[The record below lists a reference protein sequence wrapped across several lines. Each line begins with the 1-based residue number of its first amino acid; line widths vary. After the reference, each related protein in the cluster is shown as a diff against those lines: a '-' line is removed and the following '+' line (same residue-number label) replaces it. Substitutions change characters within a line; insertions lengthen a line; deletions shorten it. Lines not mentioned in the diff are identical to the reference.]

1 MPVLKGA
8 SACNHIEWGKY
19 VLSKYPLGLGPTI
32 NVRNLLHAEK
42 FTFKTL
48 VVNLVRVQGLYLF
61 AIFALIRLPFA
72 CLFSKRRN
80 HQSSPD
86 KQH

>member
-1 MPVLKGA
+1 MLVFADYSLVLKGA

-19 VLSKYPLGLGPTI
+19 MRSKYPCGLEPII
-32 NVRNLLHAEK
+32 NARNSPNAEK

-61 AIFALIRLPFA
+61 AIFALIRLP
-72 CLFSKRRN
+72 CLSL
-80 HQSSPD
+80 
-86 KQH
+86 

>member
-1 MPVLKGA
+1 MLVFADYSLVLKGA

-19 VLSKYPLGLGPTI
+19 MRSKYPGGLQPII
-32 NVRNLLHAEK
+32 NARNLQHAEE

-61 AIFALIRLPFA
+61 AIFALIRLP
-72 CLFSKRRN
+72 CLSL
-80 HQSSPD
+80 
-86 KQH
+86 